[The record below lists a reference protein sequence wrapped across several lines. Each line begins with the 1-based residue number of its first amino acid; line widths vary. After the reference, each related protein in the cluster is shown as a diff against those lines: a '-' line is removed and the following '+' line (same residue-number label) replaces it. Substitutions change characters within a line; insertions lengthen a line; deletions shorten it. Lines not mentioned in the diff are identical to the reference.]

1 MKTVEIIGANAH
13 EHFEK
18 TRIACRGIIIENG
31 QILLTYE
38 ENTDQWF
45 IPGGG
50 LEGDETLA
58 QCCIRELAEETGFLV
73 NVGEHFLTL
82 EEYYAEWR
90 YESHYFVCERV
101 GETERKLTEG
111 EKKAGLV
118 PRWIDLS
125 AAVETFSRHQE
136 YAQISEMKRGGY
148 LREYKA
154 LLAFLEVYAK
164 YTSGSLYSRDK
175 EKDGE

>member
-58 QCCIRELAEETGFLV
+58 QCCIRELAEETGRVVLPSDCA
-73 NVGEHFLTL
+73 L
-82 EEYYAEWR
+82 ELDEYYEDTKYVSR
-90 YESHYFVCERV
+90 YFFGAVV
-101 GETERKLTEG
+101 GRCAPKLTETERRM
-111 EKKAGLV
+111 GLES
-118 PRWIDLS
+118 RWLPVAEALQI
-125 AAVETFSRHQE
+125 FSRHAE
-136 YAQISEMKRGGY
+136 YTDTDEERRGIY
-148 LREYKA
+148 QREYTA
-154 LLAFLEVYAK
+154 LSALW
-164 YTSGSLYSRDK
+164 K
-175 EKDGE
+175 E